1 MGKIIRIGAAVL
13 LLALTGWAQGP
24 RSSARLPHRGQAA
37 PSVAPNS
44 IVSPTLT
51 VPAETEV
58 NVQMLSGIHTR
69 INRVDDLVMA
79 KVLEPVYVNGKLALP
94 SGTLLDGRITL
105 IRPSGHI
112 HRSAELGLR
121 FDRILL
127 PDGEEKPIIGVL
139 TQTEM
144 PDSLNVRL
152 DSEGHL
158 IGNHGLSWKSF
169 FGGAAAFGTF
179 GALKLAAVTGSA
191 MTWALP
197 VGGAALIGYEVL
209 WPHGQ
214 EVNLPPDT
222 HCRVRLSYPLTV
234 RVLW

>member
-1 MGKIIRIGAAVL
+1 MVKITRISAAIL
-13 LLALTGWAQGP
+13 FFALAGWAQGP
-24 RSSARLPHRGQAA
+24 QSGARLPHRSQPA
-37 PSVAPNS
+37 PVVAPNS
-44 IVSPTLT
+44 VLPPTLT

-79 KVLEPVYVNGKLALP
+79 RVLEPVYVNGRMALP
-94 SGTLLDGRITL
+94 PGTLLDGRITM

-127 PDGEEKPIIGVL
+127 PDGEEKPITGVL
-139 TQTEM
+139 TQAEM
-144 PDSLNVRL
+144 PKSLNLRL
-152 DSEGHL
+152 DAEGHL
-158 IGNHGLSWKSF
+158 TGNRGLSWKSL

-179 GALKLAAVTGSA
+179 GALKVAAVTGSA
-191 MTWALP
+191 ATWALP
-197 VGGAALIGYEVL
+197 MGGAALIGYEVF

-222 HCRVRLSYPLTV
+222 RCRVRLSYPLTV
-234 RVLW
+234 RVMW